1 MHIPTSCGGKL
12 GADSKC
18 AFVLREGPE
27 KKSIGMNP
35 GKFVWLHM
43 SASHLR
49 IGIAPN
55 EPGLRLIKG
64 VQRKDCQNRR
74 VLRIL

>member
-1 MHIPTSCGGKL
+1 MYIPTFSGGKL

-35 GKFVWLHM
+35 GKFV
-43 SASHLR
+43 
-49 IGIAPN
+49 
-55 EPGLRLIKG
+55 
-64 VQRKDCQNRR
+64 
-74 VLRIL
+74 